1 MDQAVTNTATQR
13 STSMTALM
21 LAIAFAATFFAGAAQ
36 TGHGSH
42 VRVAPAACFG
52 ISMDPNG
59 GCGE

>member
-1 MDQAVTNTATQR
+1 
-13 STSMTALM
+13 MTALM